1 MVRRANG
8 SRTDRGAGT
17 PLVLGVLAAVL
28 LAGLALVS
36 AASAVA
42 GAQRVG
48 AGADAAALAAA
59 DVMLGWV
66 AGDPCDMA
74 ARVAQAHDAALVGCR
89 AEGLSM
95 IVTVRATVL
104 GVAVQRSARA
114 GPPGAREV
122 RTRAPCVWCG

>member
-1 MVRRANG
+1 MARWAD
-8 SRTDRGAGT
+8 DRGAGT
-17 PLVLGVLAAVL
+17 PLVVGVVAAVL
-28 LAGLALVS
+28 VAGLTLIG

-48 AGADAAALAAA
+48 AAADAAALAAA
-59 DVMLGWV
+59 DVMLGW
-66 AGDPCDMA
+66 APGDPCEVGE
-74 ARVAQAHDAALVGCR
+74 RVVRAHDAALVSCR
-89 AEGLSM
+89 AAGLSM

-114 GPPGAREV
+114 GPPGARDV

>member
-1 MVRRANG
+1 MRRATRWA
-8 SRTDRGAGT
+8 SDRGAGT
-17 PLVLGVLAAVL
+17 PLVVGVLAAVMI
-28 LAGLALVS
+28 AGLTLVG

-48 AGADAAALAAA
+48 AAADSAALAAA

-66 AGDPCDMA
+66 AGDPCEIA
-74 ARVAQAHDAALVGCR
+74 ARVAQAHDTALVDCR

-104 GVAVQRSARA
+104 SIAVERSARA
-114 GPPGAREV
+114 GPPDAREV